1 MLRNW
6 LMQLWRL
13 RSAVGKMERG
23 ELLVQLKTK
32 FKSLRTRRTV
42 CEF

>member
-13 RSAVGKMERG
+13 RSAVGKMERRAVG
-23 ELLVQLKTK
+23 AVEDQVQKPENQENC
-32 FKSLRTRRTV
+32 V
-42 CEF
+42 